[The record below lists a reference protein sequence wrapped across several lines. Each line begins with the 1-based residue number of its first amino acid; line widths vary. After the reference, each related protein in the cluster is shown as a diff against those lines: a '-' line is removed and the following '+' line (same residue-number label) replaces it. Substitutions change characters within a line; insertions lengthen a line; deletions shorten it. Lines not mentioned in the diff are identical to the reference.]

1 MSSRIRRF
9 IPAGFI
15 EPCLPSAAD
24 KPPSGSVWI
33 HEIKHDGYRLM
44 ARRDPMGIRLLTR
57 RGNDW
62 SSRFPL
68 IVEAVNHLRVR
79 SCLIDGERC
88 RRAAGAHRGSQGGT
102 RQHPAQK
109 RAWGAPSMSTLST
122 LMALKCS
129 TTPAGWGWKGS
140 FRSGW
145 DRATGLAAH
154 RTGSSSR
161 TRKRLR

>member
-1 MSSRIRRF
+1 MARHNISSLSSRIRT
-9 IPAGFI
+9 
-15 EPCLPSAAD
+15 LP
-24 KPPSGSVWI
+24 PI
-33 HEIKHDGYRLM
+33 
-44 ARRDPMGIRLLTR
+44 ARRQTTVGRELDSRDQTR
-57 RGNDW
+57 RLSADGPARSHGHPTADPPRQRLVQPLPANRGGCEPPQGEVLPHRW
-62 SSRFPL
+62 RAVPTCGGSPSRF
-68 IVEAVNHLRVR
+68 A
-79 SCLIDGERC
+79 S
-88 RRAAGAHRGSQGGT
+88 GT

-154 RTGSSSR
+154 RTGSSLR